1 MMMIMYFVAVDHVPP
16 AHRQVASSQFVTAGA
31 LGLAFGPLLSSLVTR
46 SAVHFE
52 WWIDFQAVTAP
63 GWIMASLW
71 LLALLATLLVFE
83 EPDQKVRERIVT
95 PSFHCS
101 MMMMSMSLTVEVSYI

>member
-1 MMMIMYFVAVDHVPP
+1 
-16 AHRQVASSQFVTAGA
+16 
-31 LGLAFGPLLSSLVTR
+31 
-46 SAVHFE
+46 VHFE
-52 WWIDFQAVTAP
+52 WGIDFQAVTAP

-95 PSFHCS
+95 PSFHRS
-101 MMMMSMSLTVEVSYI
+101 MMMMMSMSLTVEIKSYI

>member
-1 MMMIMYFVAVDHVPP
+1 M
-16 AHRQVASSQFVTAGA
+16 TAGA

-52 WWIDFQAVTAP
+52 WGIDFQAVTAP

-71 LLALLATLLVFE
+71 IIALLATVMVFE
-83 EPDQKVRERIVT
+83 EPDQKVRGGLWHPPFIV
-95 PSFHCS
+95 
-101 MMMMSMSLTVEVSYI
+101 